1 MQVGSLVEELRSL
14 KSLISPQEVI
24 HLGQESRLLSSGG
37 SAQPGRAPGTTDPH
51 HPGPGLGTT
60 FKVLPAVLRRL
71 CSPNHQPESFL
82 QSTSWEG
89 LALCFMLLRKVW
101 GDTRARLY
109 PQALKLRP
117 HRLEVEMSKPE
128 VSQKTPLLTPSNPL
142 GLLFPVNSGEF

>member
-24 HLGQESRLLSSGG
+24 HLGQGSRLLSSGG

-60 FKVLPAVLRRL
+60 FKALPAVSCRL

-82 QSTSWEG
+82 QRKLPSWEG
-89 LALCFMLLRKVW
+89 LALCFMLPRKVW
-101 GDTRARLY
+101 GDTRAWLY
-109 PQALKLRP
+109 PQALKLSP
-117 HRLEVEMSKPE
+117 HPLEVEMNKPE
-128 VSQKTPLLTPSNPL
+128 VLASPRRHLS
-142 GLLFPVNSGEF
+142 